1 MPRFASFYCTSICK
15 YFQLWV
21 HLVHRLA
28 ELLPNAHSCRATT
41 TIHKYSHTF
50 SNFSRLD
57 KSKNVPNSETQSI
70 EVVTTPFTPIRD
82 NHGVEMSSPEFRRI
96 ELGVLGNV
104 YVLTIK
110 IYIYRGKLL
119 IESRV
124 IGVTC
129 ASNVLR
135 KKTTEL

>member
-1 MPRFASFYCTSICK
+1 MY
-15 YFQLWV
+15 
-21 HLVHRLA
+21 H
-28 ELLPNAHSCRATT
+28 
-41 TIHKYSHTF
+41 
-50 SNFSRLD
+50 
-57 KSKNVPNSETQSI
+57 SETQSI

-82 NHGVEMSSPEFRRI
+82 NHGVEMSSPEFRR